1 MSIFIVGGRRFNFS
15 SDYAFYGEIRRQ
27 LELEVNKAS
36 IEFDKK
42 YAGWGDIENV
52 IANIDTWFQETTD
65 KAFESCKGIAISHGI
80 YDYNLDRLKELSAS
94 KTIFMFQPYY
104 DAKYTFSK
112 KLEEINNTQESEE
125 QRRALRKDMIEYT

>member
-42 YAGWGDIENV
+42 YDGWGDIENV
-52 IANIDTWFQETTD
+52 IE
-65 KAFESCKGIAISHGI
+65 KH
-80 YDYNLDRLKELSAS
+80 
-94 KTIFMFQPYY
+94 
-104 DAKYTFSK
+104 
-112 KLEEINNTQESEE
+112 
-125 QRRALRKDMIEYT
+125 